1 MTANPYC
8 NLHDDVPLL
17 AVYSMQNFS
26 ILQSPVFATAN
37 TIIEI

>member
-8 NLHDDVPLL
+8 KLHDDVPLL
-17 AVYSMQNFS
+17 AVYSRAKFQDT
-26 ILQSPVFATAN
+26 PVFATAD